1 MARVP
6 LRRQDDLPDEYQY
19 LLGEDA
25 MGEINLL
32 CAMANN
38 PQVLQSYMRYGS
50 TLWAESGL
58 NGVDVER
65 VILAV
70 ARALDARYEWH
81 QHVPIARDEGV
92 PDEDIDAIGRG
103 AIEELEDRHE
113 AIVAYARAVAT
124 GDVDNAV
131 FEAVTAYLDD
141 HTVVGVTLLATHY
154 LATARFLDALS
165 VPTEGQFVGWEL
177 GCSPEN

>member
-1 MARVP
+1 MARVQ
-6 LRRQDDLPDEYQY
+6 LRRQDDLPDEYQH

-25 MGEINLL
+25 LGEINLL

-38 PQVLQSYMRYGS
+38 PSVQQSYMRYGS

-58 NGVDVER
+58 DGVDVER

-81 QHVPIARDEGV
+81 QHVSIARDKGV

-103 AIEELEDRHE
+103 AVEELDDRHE
-113 AIVAYARAVAT
+113 AIVAYARAVAN
-124 GDVDNAV
+124 GDVDDAV
-131 FEAVTAYLDD
+131 FEAVTAYLDPS
-141 HTVVGVTLLATHY
+141 TVVGVTLLATHY

-165 VPTEGQFVGWEL
+165 VPIEGQFVGWEPGRSL
-177 GCSPEN
+177 EN